1 LRENLKSALLSD
13 NARERLFTSPQN
25 RRQWRAWYV
34 GLYSAAS
41 VLLMLALLGCEA
53 ERRKTDA
60 ELGLNPTQATGRH
73 IFDRQ
78 CGGCHEAYN
87 SRPLKGP
94 SLQGLFK
101 HPYMKNGMPANDE
114 RVREIVIY
122 GRAKMPAYG
131 RALTPEQVDIV
142 MGYLHTL

>member
-1 LRENLKSALLSD
+1 VSALLSD
-13 NARERLFTSPQN
+13 NAGERLFGSPQDG
-25 RRQWRAWYV
+25 RQWQAWYV
-34 GLYSAAS
+34 RLYSAAA
-41 VLLMLALLGCEA
+41 VLLVLALLGCEA
-53 ERRKTDA
+53 ERRKSDA
-60 ELGLNPTQATGRH
+60 ELGLNPTQAMGRH

-78 CGGCHEAYN
+78 CGGCHEAYS

-94 SLQGLFK
+94 SLEGLFR

-131 RALTPEQVDIV
+131 RALTSEQVNIV
-142 MGYLHTL
+142 MDYLHTL